1 MDAIAELFKLI
12 GVGLM
17 SGLFSS
23 WIANKDHRQRK
34 WWELRVL
41 AYQNAIEALS
51 DVIYFYECHMAA
63 EVESREISDEASELL
78 SKKCSESFSKI
89 RKYADS
95 GAFLFSDN
103 VSESLKRFIEPYD
116 AINYFDHLDTNL
128 FLVKKCLKEIVE
140 CSKVDLA
147 LKSDWF
153 TNLWFF
159 ALISAVVMVVS
170 F

>member
-1 MDAIAELFKLI
+1 MESIAELIKLM
-12 GVGLM
+12 GVGLV

-34 WWELRVL
+34 WWELRVS

-51 DVIYFYECHMAA
+51 DVIYYYECYMAA
-63 EVESREISDEASELL
+63 EVASREISDETAELL
-78 SKKCSESFSKI
+78 SKKCAESFSKL

-95 GAFLFSDN
+95 GAFIFSDN

-128 FLVKKCLKEIVE
+128 FFAKKCLKEIVE

-153 TNLWFF
+153 KNLRKWNEY
-159 ALISAVVMVVS
+159 SDKK
-170 F
+170 